1 MIDCS
6 GIIKDQGV
14 PDDLVRTV
22 IMAANCAFEIGR
34 LRRSESKKLKILMY
48 SSPLFVVNK
57 EVVAKDSD
65 SYPLFDFGEKEVC
78 SSEKVELGADYG
90 VWSQK
95 IRLVIPTLKKSKR
108 LRRLTLEQAL
118 SFVTGHEVEHHI
130 QNVRG
135 EPEVQKLFS
144 IYTQIREDVNMG
156 VLEREANRMGSLV
169 IRRLYGVDFNLHY
182 T

>member
-6 GIIKDQGV
+6 DIIKDQGV

-22 IMAANCAFEIGR
+22 VMAANCAFEIGGLREFELKR
-34 LRRSESKKLKILMY
+34 LTISIH
-48 SSPLFVVNK
+48 SSSLF
-57 EVVAKDSD
+57 EDECGAVAKDNG
-65 SYPLFDFGEKEVC
+65 SYTLFDF
-78 SSEKVELGADYG
+78 VEEEAKKLAGYNG
-90 VWSQK
+90 LNQK
-95 IRLVIPTLKKSKR
+95 IRLAIPALKKSKR
-108 LRRLTLEQAL
+108 LRRLTFKQAL
-118 SFVTGHEVEHHI
+118 SFAIGHEIGHHL

-135 EPEVQKLFS
+135 DIEFQKAYS
-144 IYTQIREDVNMG
+144 IYTDIREEANMD